1 MDSGPQLRGKRA
13 LVTGGTKGIGD
24 AVASRL
30 RDLGATVL
38 VTARTI
44 PNDLEAVSLFVA
56 ADVATVAGCTVVANA
71 VMKQLRGIDIIVHV
85 VGGLRLPPAAS
96 PY

>member
-1 MDSGPQLRGKRA
+1 MPLPRGCA
-13 LVTGGTKGIGD
+13 TLVPLSD
-24 AVASRL
+24 R
-30 RDLGATVL
+30 
-38 VTARTI
+38 RTI

-56 ADVATVAGCTVVANA
+56 ADVATAAGCTVVANA
-71 VMKQLRGIDIIVHV
+71 VMKQLRGIDMIVHV